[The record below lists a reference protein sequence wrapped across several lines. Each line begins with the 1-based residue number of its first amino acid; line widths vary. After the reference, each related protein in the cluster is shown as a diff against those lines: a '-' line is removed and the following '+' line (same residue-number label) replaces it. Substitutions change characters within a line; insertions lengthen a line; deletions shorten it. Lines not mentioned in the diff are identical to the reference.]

1 MHLGEFGIEIA
12 VLGLVDRD
20 DLADRRGV
28 VPKCQELQL
37 GALVVL
43 AHPNAAHLPGR
54 IFD

>member
-1 MHLGEFGIEIA
+1 MHLGGFGIEIA

-20 DLADRRGV
+20 DLADRRRV
-28 VPKCQELQL
+28 ILERQELEL